1 VAVPFETTYSRS
13 VHPRARPIPT
23 ALATAAVATALLPLG
38 VAIAKDSVHAP
49 KSGTYDGGTQQHKPI
64 TLYISRKSIDLA
76 AFSFKCRGTEGQ
88 SGLNAIK
95 LVKAKNGYK
104 FSLKAHGSISFKDEQ
119 PDENGKIDI
128 AGRFTKSGV
137 KATGTLRVR
146 SPRCQTG
153 SLDWRVRR

>member
-1 VAVPFETTYSRS
+1 V
-13 VHPRARPIPT
+13 RALPT
-23 ALATAAVATALLPLG
+23 WIRIAAGAAAVAATVVPAAAGAAKTA
-38 VAIAKDSVHAP
+38 VHAP
-49 KSGTYDGGTQQHKPI
+49 KAGTYDGGTGQHKPI
-64 TLYISRKSIDLA
+64 TLYISHRSIDLA
-76 AFSFKCRGTEGQ
+76 AFSFKCKGTEGR

-146 SPRCQTG
+146 SSRCQTG
-153 SLDWRVRR
+153 TLDWRVRR